1 MSADA
6 WITLAVVLA
15 TLVLLATD
23 RVPPAAAVL
32 GATVLLLV
40 LGVTDE
46 AAAFSGFSNP
56 APLTVAALYV
66 LARGAEKT
74 GLLGPVVTRL
84 LGARVAGRRTLV
96 RLLVPAASASAF
108 LNNTPLVAM
117 LIPEVTT
124 WSAGKRVSPSRFLLP
139 LSYAAILG
147 GTVTVLGTST
157 NLVVSGLLDASGQ
170 EPLALFELAPI
181 GGLSAAAGLALLI
194 LLAPVLVPERR
205 GAAELLTDEMREF
218 VVQMEVEPG
227 GRMDGVD
234 VAAARLRNLE
244 GVYLVEVER
253 DAQVI
258 APVAP
263 TTVLEGGDRLRF
275 AGRADLVVDL
285 QRMRGLKSSE
295 DEHLLAVDSLRHTF
309 FEAVVGAQS
318 PLVNRT
324 LRDVEF
330 RARYQAAVLAIHRAG
345 QRIEAKLGQVRIEA
359 GDTLL
364 LLAGPDF
371 RTRWRDRHDFLLVAR
386 LGGPPPSSSRKAPI
400 VGAVALAVVGLAA
413 FEVLPILQ
421 AALLAAATLV
431 LTRVLTVSEA
441 RDSVDLNV
449 VVLIAAAFG
458 LGAAI
463 ETTGLAETIAR
474 GLVDLL
480 APLGAFGIVLGV
492 VLATTVLTEVIT
504 NNAAAVVL
512 FPIVIQVATA
522 AGLDAR
528 TLAIAVAVAASS
540 SFLTPM
546 GYQTNTM
553 VYGPGGYRFADYL
566 RAGIPLNLTVV
577 TVISTV
583 TWTLAT

>member
-74 GLLGPVVTRL
+74 GLLGPVVARL
-84 LGARVAGRRTLV
+84 LGARAAGRRTLV

-117 LIPEVTT
+117 LIPEVTS

-253 DAQVI
+253 EAQVI

-577 TVISTV
+577 AVISTV